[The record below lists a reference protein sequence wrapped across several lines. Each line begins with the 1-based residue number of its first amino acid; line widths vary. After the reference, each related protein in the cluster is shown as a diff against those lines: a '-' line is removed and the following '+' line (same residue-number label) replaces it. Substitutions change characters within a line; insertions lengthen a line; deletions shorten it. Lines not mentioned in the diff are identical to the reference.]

1 MLGQNITK
9 EYLPFEAER
18 QALADVAREMFNR
31 KMTNVA
37 GGNIS
42 LKVTPD
48 ESFSY
53 DRQIYEKGRDYLLMT
68 PTFMSEAWYAK
79 MSLSQILVVDL
90 ETGKKLA
97 GEGRLT
103 REINMH
109 EEAYKANPD
118 IRVVY
123 HSHAPNCMFWAT
135 VGMDMPNLT
144 EVTSVNAPLGRIKCL
159 PYREACSQELANLV
173 YNELEKLGDE
183 AKENIFLLNSHGV
196 LITDTDLHA
205 ATEVLETVEW
215 NAEIAYKQT
224 VFKKLGLINEYRSCG
239 KETNGQVGTS
249 PSLVE

>member
-9 EYLPFEAER
+9 ERLPFETER
-18 QALADVAREMFNR
+18 QDLADVALEMFNR

-42 LKVTPD
+42 IKVVPD
-48 ESFSY
+48 ETFTY
-53 DRQIYEKGRDYLLMT
+53 DGQEYKAGHDYLLMT

-90 ETGKKLA
+90 ETGEKVA

-109 EEAYKANPD
+109 EGAYKANPD
-118 IRVVY
+118 INVVY
-123 HSHAPNCMFWAT
+123 HSHAPNCMFWST
-135 VGMDMPNLT
+135 LGVDMPNLT
-144 EVTSVNAPLGRIKCL
+144 EVTSVNVPLGKIECL
-159 PYREACSQELANLV
+159 PYREACSQELADIV
-173 YNELEKLGDE
+173 QSELKKLGDE
-183 AKENIFLLNSHGV
+183 GKENIFLLNSHGV

-205 ATEVLETVEW
+205 ATEILETVEW

-224 VFKKLGLINEYRSCG
+224 VFKKLGIIDEYRSCG
-239 KETNGQVGTS
+239 KETDGNVVS
-249 PSLVE
+249 DLKL

>member
-1 MLGQNITK
+1 MLGQSITK
-9 EYLPFEAER
+9 ERLPFETER
-18 QALADVAREMFNR
+18 QDLADVALEMFNR

-42 LKVTPD
+42 IKVVPD
-48 ESFSY
+48 ETFTY
-53 DRQIYEKGRDYLLMT
+53 DGQEYKAGHDYLLMT

-90 ETGKKLA
+90 ETGEKVA

-109 EEAYKANPD
+109 EGAYKANPD
-118 IRVVY
+118 INVVY
-123 HSHAPNCMFWAT
+123 HSHAPNCMFWST
-135 VGMDMPNLT
+135 LGVDMPNLT
-144 EVTSVNAPLGRIKCL
+144 EVTSVNVPLGKIKCL
-159 PYREACSQELANLV
+159 PYREACSQELADIV
-173 YNELEKLGDE
+173 QSELKKLGDDG
-183 AKENIFLLNSHGV
+183 KENIFLLNSHGV

-224 VFKKLGLINEYRSCG
+224 VFKKLGIIDEYRSCG
-239 KETNGQVGTS
+239 KETNGNVVS
-249 PSLVE
+249 DLKI

>member
-1 MLGQNITK
+1 MGQNITK
-9 EYLPFEAER
+9 ERLPFETER
-18 QALADVAREMFNR
+18 QDVADVALEMFDR

-42 LKVTPD
+42 LRVTPD

-53 DRQIYEKGRDYLLMT
+53 DGQAYEKGHDYLLMT

-90 ETGKKLA
+90 ETGKKIV

-123 HSHAPNCMFWAT
+123 HSHASNCMFWAT
-135 VGMDMPNLT
+135 LGVDMPNLT
-144 EVTSVNAPLGRIKCL
+144 EVTSVNVPLGRIKCL
-159 PYREACSQELANLV
+159 PYREACSQELADVV
-173 YNELEKLGDE
+173 YNELKKLGDK
-183 AKENIFLLNSHGV
+183 AKENIFLLDSHGV

-224 VFKKLGLINEYRSCG
+224 IFKKLGIIKEYRSCG
-239 KETNGQVGTS
+239 QLTNGQIGGN
-249 PSLVE
+249 SLDI

>member
-1 MLGQNITK
+1 MSEQSITK
-9 EYLPFEAER
+9 ERLPFETER
-18 QALADVAREMFNR
+18 QDLANVAREMFAR

-42 LKVTPD
+42 LKVSPNET
-48 ESFSY
+48 FTY
-53 DRQIYEKGRDYLLMT
+53 DGQTYEKGHDYLLMT

-79 MSLSQILVVDL
+79 LSLSQILVVDL
-90 ETGKKLA
+90 ATGKKVA

-109 EEAYKANPD
+109 EEAYQVDPD

-135 VGMDMPNLT
+135 LGMDMPNLT
-144 EVTSVNAPLGRIKCL
+144 EVTSVNVPLGRIKCL
-159 PYREACSQELANLV
+159 PYREACSQELADLV
-173 YNELEKLGDE
+173 HSELEKLGDK

-224 VFKKLGLINEYRSCG
+224 VFKKLGVIDEYRSCG
-239 KETNGQVGTS
+239 HDVVGKIS
-249 PSLVE
+249 SNV